1 MKRSHSC
8 NILYNNYF
16 HKNHESYIKNLYTE
30 NNIYDHIAHI
40 DKKFFHY
47 IFDIYHIAVKKTLYK
62 IPNVYPFVILLY
74 IYSTVTTFAKLRGI
88 SGFNPF
94 DSDSS

>member
-1 MKRSHSC
+1 MQHDY

-16 HKNHESYIKNLYTE
+16 HKNHEFYITNFYIDY
-30 NNIYDHIAHI
+30 NIYYYITRI
-40 DKKFFHY
+40 YEKFFHCKL
-47 IFDIYHIAVKKTLYK
+47 DNYHIVVKKTLYK
-62 IPNVYPFVILLY
+62 ITNSRPFVILLY

-88 SGFNPF
+88 SGFNPL